1 MSEGRMR
8 SVLVT
13 RPQPAADELADK
25 LRREGFEV
33 YLAPMTEYV
42 EINTNLPDLGDYEA
56 LVFTSAQ
63 GVNLFAQKHP
73 ERVPIVF
80 AVGEAT
86 AQAAGKAGFHRVY
99 SADGDGA
106 DIAALIRSKKSDL
119 HLKKIL
125 HLCGED
131 TAQDLSAGLQADGIK
146 VDRVPIYKARFLEAL
161 PEDVGR
167 ALAEGDVSTVTL
179 FSARTAA
186 NFTRLLQHEDLKGI
200 SADMEAVCI
209 SDRVAA
215 EIRGLPWRVVRIAR
229 NPHLESVLDIL
240 RTKEEGRSANAPLPA
255 DPVIEAFGGLRPL
268 ANQLNITAS
277 TVQGWKKRGVIPESR
292 VDSIIDAARAAN
304 IDLDS
309 LWTEKENAMS
319 DEDKSQSGNAPGG
332 KTGAGGTPK
341 TGADAASERRRGP
354 DRRKSRAVID
364 RQGLVRSDGYTG
376 ADRRTGVDRR
386 SYEQRQRDKI
396 VKEKWR
402 FVNRTVVTTSFFTIC
417 ILYGVGFLLAPE
429 IFQAKKQAKEIEAM
443 QAQYDALN
451 RKYQLVQQQQQ
462 QSTSSSIGNA
472 ISNQIGQVQEGV
484 ETIKST
490 AKTLS
495 NVAGVAAQN
504 TDAGRKVANVL
515 NVLSTLSKLNSTPA
529 GRKSVDASMTKLKA
543 IMSVTGADPAQ
554 LNSALA
560 EARKTDTTLDKV
572 LGSVDPKDVGAA
584 AMLLALNEYRN
595 DVHSGQPFQ
604 GDLAVLRKIAG
615 NDPEMQAAL
624 TRLAPYAESGVLSR
638 DRLQKEFAGTAMDIA
653 MAKYNGQDL
662 TAQDAVKKRIAALV
676 KVRKIDDI
684 QGNDTDAVV
693 ARAQFKINQGD
704 IKGAIQDL
712 QTLDGA
718 SGQAAQPFIKQA
730 SGTLMAED
738 TGAAM
743 GEMVQQQVQDSTG
756 LDLQGVLESL
766 MGRLT
771 GGGGGSTYMSPG
783 AQGGGG
789 GVDSG
794 PSE

>member
-33 YLAPMTEYV
+33 FLAPMTEYV
-42 EINTNLPDLGDYEA
+42 DVNTSLPDLSAFQA

-63 GVNLFAQKHP
+63 GVNLFAQKHA

-80 AVGEAT
+80 AVGDAT
-86 AQAAGKAGFHRVY
+86 AQAAGKAGFSRVY
-99 SADGDGA
+99 SADGDGD
-106 DIAALIRSKKSDL
+106 DIAELIRSKKDDL
-119 HLKKIL
+119 HLKRIL

-131 TAQDLSAGLQADGIK
+131 TAQDLSAKLQGDGIA
-146 VDRVPIYKARFLEAL
+146 VTRIPIYKAQFMNAL
-161 PEDVGR
+161 PADISR

-186 NFTRLLQHEDLKGI
+186 NFSRLLQVDDLKGV
-200 SADMEAVCI
+200 SADLEAVCI

-215 EIRGLPWRVVRIAR
+215 EISGLPWRAVRIAR

-240 RTKEEGRSANAPLPA
+240 RTKEEGRSTNAPLPA

-268 ANQLNITAS
+268 ANRLDITAS
-277 TVQGWKKRGVIPESR
+277 TVQGWKKRGVIPETR
-292 VDSIIDAARAAN
+292 VDAIIEAARDAN

-309 LWTEKENAMS
+309 LWTERENTMS
-319 DEDKSQSGNAPGG
+319 DDDKSSSGN
-332 KTGAGGTPK
+332 TGGTPK
-341 TGADAASERRRGP
+341 KPGGTDDSERRRGP

-364 RQGLVRSDGYTG
+364 RQGVVRADGYTG
-376 ADRRTGVDRR
+376 PDRRAGLDRR
-386 SYEQRQRDKI
+386 SYEQRQRDRI

-402 FVNRTVVTTSFFTIC
+402 FFNRTVVTSSFFTIC
-417 ILYGVGFLLAPE
+417 ILYGAAFLLAPE
-429 IFQAKKQAKEIEAM
+429 IFQAKTEAKKIEAM
-443 QAQYDALN
+443 QAQMDALN
-451 RKYQLVQQQQQ
+451 KKYAAAQMQLQKEQ
-462 QSTSSSIGNA
+462 SSSIGNA
-472 ISNQIGQVQEGV
+472 ISTGIGHVQDSV
-484 ETIKST
+484 ETVRTT
-490 AKTLS
+490 AKALAD
-495 NVAGVAAQN
+495 VAGVAAQN
-504 TDAGRKVANVL
+504 TETGRKLSNVV
-515 NVLSTLSKLNSTPA
+515 NVLSTMGKLNSTPT
-529 GRKSVDASMTKLKA
+529 GRKAVDASMTKLKA
-543 IMSVTGADPAQ
+543 IMAVTGSDPAS
-554 LNSALA
+554 LNAALT
-560 EARKTDTTLDKV
+560 EARKSDPTLDKI
-572 LGSVDPKDVGAA
+572 LGSVDAKDVGAA
-584 AMLLALNEYRN
+584 ALLLALNEYRN
-595 DVHSGQPFQ
+595 NVNSGQPFQ
-604 GDLAVLRKIAG
+604 SDLTVLRKIAG

-653 MAKYNGQDL
+653 MAKYNGQDVS
-662 TAQDAVKKRIAALV
+662 AQDAFKKRIAALV

-684 QGNDTDAVV
+684 KGNGVDETV
-693 ARAQFKINQGD
+693 ARAQLKINQGD

-712 QTLDGA
+712 QSLDGA

-730 SGTLMAED
+730 AGTLMAED

-743 GEMVQQQVQDSTG
+743 GEMVQQQVEDTTG

-771 GGGGGSTYMSPG
+771 GGGSGSVLTSPG

-789 GVDSG
+789 GVDAG